1 MGCREDISPELGE
14 TPAAGQFAAMTWTES
29 RLQAHVLLSAEETV
43 RQGWLTLTAL
53 GSGVLAPREDQES
66 GWNG

>member
-1 MGCREDISPELGE
+1 
-14 TPAAGQFAAMTWTES
+14 MTWTES
-29 RLQAHVLLSAEETV
+29 RLQAHVLLSAEEMV
-43 RQGWLTLTAL
+43 RRGWLTLTAL